1 MAQEIERRFLLKN
14 DAWRALAAGAMYRQR
29 DLSSAKERTV
39 CIHNAK
45 PANISY
51 LTNQYSTWDS
61 FKFGMIQILLIIALL
76 VPWTHYVMPLMGF
89 KSQRW

>member
-45 PANISY
+45 LRISRHR
-51 LTNQYSTWDS
+51 D
-61 FKFGMIQILLIIALL
+61 
-76 VPWTHYVMPLMGF
+76 
-89 KSQRW
+89 R